1 MIKIYSLEDDINI
14 TNIIED
20 SLINAGFVVKSF
32 ADYRLFFDEIKKEKP
47 HLILLDLSLPLISGE
62 EVLKY
67 IKGNLSMH
75 NIPIIVLSGRVA
87 EHDIVSCLDYGA
99 DDYMVKPFSILE
111 LISRINAVLRRFGIK
126 NNIIYD
132 NIEVISNEKK
142 IKVDNSFVDLTVK
155 EFDLLIY
162 LLERVDMVVTREE
175 LIKKF
180 WGNNVLNSRSIDMHI
195 LALRTKVFSKTKLCI
210 NTILKIGY
218 KLTYKEQER
227 KYDNIIYN

>member
-20 SLINAGFVVKSF
+20 SLKNAGFYVKSF
-32 ADYRLFFDEIKKEKP
+32 SDYRLFFDEIKKDKP
-47 HLILLDLSLPLISGE
+47 SLILLDLSLPLISGE

-67 IKGNLSMH
+67 IKGNLALH
-75 NIPIIVLSGRVA
+75 NIPVIVLSGKLA
-87 EHDIVSCLDYGA
+87 EHDIVSCLDFGA

-126 NNIIYD
+126 NNIVFD
-132 NIEVISNEKK
+132 NIEILLNEKR
-142 IKVDNSFVDLTVK
+142 IKVDSELVDLTVK
-155 EFDLLIY
+155 EFDLLLY
-162 LLERVDMVVTREE
+162 LLERIDMVITREE

-180 WGNNVLNSRSIDMHI
+180 WGNNVSNSRSIDMHI

-218 KLTYKEQER
+218 KLTYKE
-227 KYDNIIYN
+227 

>member
-32 ADYRLFFDEIKKEKP
+32 SDYRLFFDEIKKEKP

-67 IKGNLSMH
+67 LKGNLSMH

-195 LALRTKVFSKTKLCI
+195 LALRTKVFYKTNLSI
-210 NTILKIGY
+210 NTILKVGY
-218 KLTYKEQER
+218 KLTYKE
-227 KYDNIIYN
+227 